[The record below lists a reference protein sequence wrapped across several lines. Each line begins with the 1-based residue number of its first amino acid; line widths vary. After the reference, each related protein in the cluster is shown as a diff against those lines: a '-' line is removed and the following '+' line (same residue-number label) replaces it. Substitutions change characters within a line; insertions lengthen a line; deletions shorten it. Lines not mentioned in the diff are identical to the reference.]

1 MVLCELDSVRFVGR
15 FSLQA
20 RPIIGLWNNKSTPN
34 FIFFSTGGKS
44 ASLPLSGGYGA
55 LVGGRDLRAF
65 FLGVL
70 DVQNVRS
77 KFFEKNAFFVLTS
90 EKYGVIY
97 PAGKNNKK
105 KYNHYVCYIRTDD
118 SDTN

>member
-1 MVLCELDSVRFVGR
+1 M
-15 FSLQA
+15 
-20 RPIIGLWNNKSTPN
+20 W
-34 FIFFSTGGKS
+34 TGGLPNVF
-44 ASLPLSGGYGA
+44 ASRTFRTCGRGVTGGGVFMGEYQTF
-55 LVGGRDLRAF
+55 RTFRTSDQN
-65 FLGVL
+65 FL
-70 DVQNVRS
+70 
-77 KFFEKNAFFVLTS
+77 KKNAFYVLTS